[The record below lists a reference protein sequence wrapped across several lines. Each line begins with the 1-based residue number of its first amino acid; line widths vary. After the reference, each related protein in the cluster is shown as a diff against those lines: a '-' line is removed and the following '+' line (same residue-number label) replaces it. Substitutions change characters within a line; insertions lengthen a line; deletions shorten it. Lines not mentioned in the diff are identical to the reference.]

1 MAETIGGNESR
12 VAGTTA
18 IVVDGGVKRT
28 VWTSNAPIDETQ
40 GFYRVKVETNRK

>member
-1 MAETIGGNESR
+1 MPEAT
-12 VAGTTA
+12 
-18 IVVDGGVKRT
+18 KRT